1 MVIAGIWDPA
11 TLEAIACREAI
22 ALAEDLHIQQMVVAS
37 DCKQVVEDIMNGSN
51 GLHRAIINE
60 IKARAV
66 PFSCNFIFESRS
78 VNVEAHRLAKF
89 ARNLAPG
96 RHVWLGQPHDPVCI
110 PPSVDFDQ

>member
-1 MVIAGIWDPA
+1 MYGVCDPA

-22 ALAEDLHIQQMVVAS
+22 SLAEDIQLQSFIISS

-60 IKARAV
+60 IKSRSV
-66 PFSCNFIFESRS
+66 PFSCNFIFESRA
-78 VNVEAHRLAKF
+78 VNFEAHRLAKF

-96 RHVWLGQPHDPVCI
+96 LHVWPGQRHDPVCI
-110 PPSVDFDQ
+110 PPSVEFDQ